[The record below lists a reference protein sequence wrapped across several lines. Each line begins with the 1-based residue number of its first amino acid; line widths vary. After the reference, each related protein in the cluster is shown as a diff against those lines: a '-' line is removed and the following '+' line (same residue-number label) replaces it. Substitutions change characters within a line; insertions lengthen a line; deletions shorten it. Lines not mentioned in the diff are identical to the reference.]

1 MNRYAVINSANIV
14 VNVCLWD
21 GVTEW
26 TPGNDDDGNPLTV
39 VLDTDPPSAQIGYSY
54 NFTESTF
61 TPVSD
66 LVTAS

>member
-39 VLDTDPPSAQIGYSY
+39 VLDTDQPTASY
-54 NFTESTF
+54 GLLYQDGSDGATF
-61 TPVSD
+61 TP
-66 LVTAS
+66 AP